1 MAKNY
6 GGLESLYKE
15 FLDNDDNHDSYLMNN
30 GNDWRNDEDSV
41 SFMTEE
47 DLAKI
52 HNKEEELGIKS
63 DNKSITTG
71 DDSHFKIY
79 NKRRVHKY
87 TDAEMEAMKRSCE
100 STIVNDYGENDFF
113 HMSDEERERI
123 DVMAEIANELAKVR
137 SIYRKPDKYVE
148 AMRSVM
154 KAWAILEKGNYLHSK
169 KEFYKLVSSGNIYS
183 NRIVMPKL
191 KNIDGFNT
199 DVIAEYIYNTDLDP
213 ADLVK
218 DEAKNDFDEWFN
230 DFENEE
236 EETPEEKLERLLSP
250 EEIEY
255 IDSKLN
261 TEENEKMVPVQ
272 NLEKK
277 YIKNYDQKSFR
288 FNIKKKKKNTDSK
301 FEKRI
306 KDVNHKMLNRLQS
319 ETIRLSNSYDLNRS
333 YLLSNSIFDV
343 EKKKESNLDKVRFN
357 GDWTKDDDVELY
369 ELQLLGAWLDDRS
382 SENKYKLNSDIMLDN
397 FFKDM
402 ENQGMNVIKL
412 RRAMG
417 QDDDSLSAETKLRK
431 IKTNKKLEAAIIQ
444 RITKLNNNDKFKK
457 LVKKVE
463 KGINK
468 GYEDD

>member
-1 MAKNY
+1 
-6 GGLESLYKE
+6 
-15 FLDNDDNHDSYLMNN
+15 MNN
-30 GNDWRNDEDSV
+30 GSDWRNDEDAV

-52 HNKEEELGIKS
+52 HNKEEELGLKP
-63 DNKSITTG
+63 DNKSKVTG
-71 DDSHFKIY
+71 TGNESHFKIY

-87 TDAEMEAMKRSCE
+87 TDAEMEAMKKSCE
-100 STIVNDYGENDFF
+100 ATIVNDYGENDFF

-123 DVMAEIANELAKVR
+123 DIMSEIANELAQVR
-137 SIYRKPDKYVE
+137 TIYRKPDKYVT

-154 KAWAILEKGNYLHSK
+154 RAWSILEKGNYLHSK
-169 KEFYKLVSSGNIYS
+169 KEFYELVSSGNIYS
-183 NRIVMPKL
+183 NRIIMPKL

-213 ADLVK
+213 DDLVK
-218 DEAKNDFDEWFN
+218 DEAKNDFDSWFN

-255 IDSKLN
+255 IDGKLN

-319 ETIRLSNSYDLNRS
+319 ETIRLANSYDLNRS
-333 YLLSNSIFDV
+333 YLLSNSIFDA

-382 SENKYKLNSDIMLDN
+382 QENKFKLNSDIMLDN

-417 QDDDSLSAETKLRK
+417 HDDDSLTNETKLRK